1 MFAIN
6 TPGNVITM
14 NEKFSEISN
23 FKIVEKEQL
32 YDWIVVPIFGTET
45 SEEKQ
50 LEAGVISVPSE
61 EAALETEEEVEKTD
75 DTEEESEEDEDE
87 D

>member
-14 NEKFSEISN
+14 NEKFGDISN

-32 YDWIVVPIFGTET
+32 YDWIVVPIF
-45 SEEKQ
+45 
-50 LEAGVISVPSE
+50 
-61 EAALETEEEVEKTD
+61 
-75 DTEEESEEDEDE
+75 DT
-87 D
+87 

>member
-1 MFAIN
+1 M
-6 TPGNVITM
+6 
-14 NEKFSEISN
+14 
-23 FKIVEKEQL
+23 
-32 YDWIVVPIFGTET
+32 PIFGTET

-75 DTEEESEEDEDE
+75 ETEEESEEDED
-87 D
+87 

>member
-75 DTEEESEEDEDE
+75 ETEEESEETED
-87 D
+87 